1 MAMPDSRR
9 YPWKLSLI
17 MYELDTIQIKVER
30 VPLEIGHAF
39 FLMDGHFKYNVSPV
53 EFKTLMG
60 LVQIY
65 CNTK

>member
-53 EFKTLMG
+53 EFKT
-60 LVQIY
+60 
-65 CNTK
+65 